1 MAYLGNRPVSGDNNS
16 FRVLDD
22 IKTHTFSFDGSS
34 SSVVSTSDNTITHLG
49 HRLIQGQRVTY
60 TDGTGSPIGGLT
72 DATVYFVIMNDANS
86 FKLASSASNAAAGT
100 GINLTSV
107 GSGTAHNITVAFD
120 GVNTKFKAT
129 FNNGTEADVT
139 RVAQIQISLNNV
151 IQQPQNT
158 ATPTSGFGFDS
169 DSVIVF
175 ATAPASNATFWGVL
189 FANNFPTFEISD
201 NDVDNFTGDGSKTE
215 FSLSKSPATN
225 ENIIVTIDGV
235 VQYPSDSSTTRAYN
249 TVGNALQFSA
259 APEDGADIQARH
271 IGFAGP
277 DPSVAGVTAF
287 YGRTGSVFL
296 NNSDNIVVND
306 AEVTGN
312 LTVQGTMTTLD
323 TKVTEVD
330 QLEVAANNTTVGVAI
345 TQSGSGDI
353 LNLYDGSTET
363 FSVEDGG
370 DIISKG
376 QYFKIENSASPEIQL
391 IDTSTNNSLCFI
403 RNSSGNLR
411 LAADNNNV
419 HSPTSLMFLVDGSE
433 AMRVKDG
440 NLGINST
447 APTSKL
453 DLIGDVKI
461 TGIMTASSFVGA
473 LPITNDADN
482 RIITASGSG
491 GLNAEG
497 GLLYDGTYFTHTGS
511 GYKQLTASTTTNNS
525 VQLKL
530 QNQVKN
536 FTITNVAG
544 GVFQIAEGSTSR
556 FKLQDG
562 VSFLDSTVGVGT
574 NTLTNFANS
583 QVNIE
588 GTAALTNHSQTLI
601 IRDSVA
607 DNATGR
613 GGNIGFGAYVDGTMR
628 TLAAIG
634 GLKKN
639 DGTGFDGHLALYTR
653 RHAIGPVDEVMRL
666 ESGGNVGIGTDNPDG
681 KLHLFAETGDCVL
694 TLEADRGNSNS
705 TENDN
710 PYIVFKQD
718 GSVSNSAIGMNPNG
732 INGESNSLVLVNG
745 AGSGGIIFKTG
756 SGGSI
761 NSGTSEKMRIT
772 PDGEIRIA
780 DGGKITVNTDVS
792 GNYAVQEALRID
804 DANTTTDRALQIF
817 EHHNNGSRW
826 HSFNQNLDVTTT
838 GSSYTYTQ
846 GNFGG
851 SNMIEMLNGNLQIYS
866 DEQVVGGGTSAITP
880 TERIRLRSD
889 GKVLIGSTLGA
900 DPYNDRKLTINSTS
914 NTYLSIQSGD
924 SSFSGIVFGHASG
937 QSTDNFLS
945 YVRHNNADNSFNI
958 HTNSGSTPKV
968 TITSAGRVAV
978 GTDTIPT
985 QGLFFVGV
993 QTSSNNYASQPT
1005 VRFAIEGASSPHG
1018 DASAVHIGQRAG
1030 GSSDPA
1036 IIFHRRS
1043 GDVAWKSWGA
1053 RIHQG
1058 GLDSFRFS
1066 FAPAA
1071 LPGFHSFT
1079 DEMII
1084 KRAVGVGIGSIPDER
1099 LHVVVS
1105 SSTATVAKFER
1116 SHNNNVSIEY
1126 KNTTSRMY
1134 AGLAGDA
1141 LGWAVDNDANLGNLP
1156 MFMVRRT
1163 TGFVGV
1169 GVVEPLRK
1177 LDVLGSGSDG
1187 ISILARPSTQEV
1199 NSAGNASSV
1208 NNSIII
1214 RMPYGENPATT
1225 SNAGARFG
1233 IQFTGSNNTTDHTSL
1248 DWGDD
1253 PIKSASIYGVSEDN
1267 LGYSRKVGMA
1277 FYTSAFDATQTERLR
1292 IKNDGNVGI
1301 GTNNPGRLLTL
1312 FGNDQPVFQITN
1324 NTSGTANTRG
1334 SIFYQM
1340 SGTTTLAIDNQG
1352 GGSGGNIHFMSAG
1365 TNTFQITSGGL
1376 VRTMVRSAEERRMI
1390 LSGSPTNS
1398 AFNIEA
1404 HDGESGTSS
1413 GNVQGKLG
1421 LFYNDGS
1428 TLTNTANISFE
1439 RGSGASDGAMAFITN
1454 QTERL
1459 RILAN
1464 GNIGVGTDT
1473 APHRLS
1479 VKGTISMIS
1488 GASGTQIV
1496 NITQDGSNNGNIIIN
1511 DSSGTTRIK
1520 LDSSDVS
1527 YIRGG
1532 NVGIGTV
1539 APERK
1544 LDVIGDVGIEG
1555 ELFLGE
1561 QTAGAIG
1568 KLAAPNGN
1576 VDIYADGTIDFI
1588 ESDNNKTMV
1597 TFDINTTH
1605 DDARIYLEGDQDT
1618 FFNHPNN
1625 NQLGFTIG
1633 GVDTLRL
1640 RQGEVGIG
1648 TDDPDAPLHV
1658 ETAVNKSTIA
1668 IFGSTDTT
1676 SAATFQ
1682 ALHIKNDV
1690 TSHPALANVSSTDVL
1705 DLRSAGSVQ
1714 VTIDD
1719 NNNDTSKYFRVT
1731 ANGTGTSGTE
1741 LFRVDEDGN
1750 VGIGTNDP
1758 GSKLD
1763 ILGGGIQ
1770 LRNSN
1775 ELKLLNAA
1783 NSASTKIFCDGG
1795 ARIHLQ
1801 SYNQSVATF
1810 EEGVGVTFFSGSGT
1824 PRFSVGST
1832 GLTTL
1837 KNFNGTGLKLE
1848 GSGSDYQ
1855 GMQLKV
1861 TDASASQTRNVFID
1875 TVNETGAAVAN
1886 QVGQIQSDG
1895 GSHWSWSTQ
1904 TAGNRNDRRVERVR
1918 ITADGELGIN
1928 TNTNNTSVLSFRN
1941 SVKDHKI
1948 GGVTVVLADDTISG
1962 DITLPGERHGC
1973 LLTIFAHS
1981 DTNGTYP
1988 QPGPVGF
1995 VYVDVGASTN
2005 IRPMFTQG
2013 GTGADATTN
2022 VGNSMVGKNSH
2033 ETNISNCDDG
2043 KLTIMKGSADGKM
2056 KLANR
2061 LDATYHFYLTM
2072 M

>member
-1 MAYLGNRPVSGDNNS
+1 MAYIGNRPVSGDNNS

-34 SSVVSTSDNTITHLG
+34 SSVVSTSNNTITHKG
-49 HRLIQGQRVTY
+49 HRLVQGQRVTY
-60 TDGTGSPIGGLT
+60 TDGTGSAIGGLT
-72 DATVYFVIMNDANS
+72 DGTVYFVVINDANS

-107 GSGTAHNITVAFD
+107 GSGTDHTITVAFD

-158 ATPTSGFGFDS
+158 PTPTSGFGFEP

-215 FSLSKSPATN
+215 FSLSKSPASN
-225 ENIIVTIDGV
+225 ENVIVTIDGV

-259 APEDGADIQARH
+259 APADGADIQARH

-296 NNSDNIVVND
+296 NNSDNIVVNN
-306 AEVTGN
+306 AEVAGN
-312 LTVQGTMTTLD
+312 LTVQGSMTTLD

-353 LNLYDGSTET
+353 LNLYDGSTEI

-376 QYFKIENSASPEIQL
+376 QYLKIQNAGSPEIQL

-433 AMRVKDG
+433 AMRIKDG

-453 DLIGDVKI
+453 DIIGDAKI

-530 QNQVKN
+530 QNSVKN

-556 FKLQDG
+556 FKLQNG

-574 NTLTNFANS
+574 NTLTNFGNS
-583 QVNIE
+583 QVEIE
-588 GTAALTNHSQTLI
+588 GTAALTNHDQTLFV
-601 IRDSVA
+601 RDSVA

-628 TLAAIG
+628 TLAGIG
-634 GLKKN
+634 AVKAN
-639 DGTGFDGHLALYTR
+639 SGTGFDGHLALYTR
-653 RHAIGPVDEVMRL
+653 RNGVGPLDEIIRIRNTG
-666 ESGGNVGIGTDNPDG
+666 EVGIGTIVPETLLTIAKNATNQTVATIPTVRLTNLDTTAVANDIVGSYEFFSKDVHSLNKVTGFMRNIPTDAG
-681 KLHLFAETGDCVL
+681 VNYDLSFGTIKTGDSNA
-694 TLEADRGNSNS
+694 LERVRI
-705 TENDN
+705 T
-710 PYIVFKQD
+710 
-718 GSVSNSAIGMNPNG
+718 
-732 INGESNSLVLVNG
+732 
-745 AGSGGIIFKTG
+745 SGG
-756 SGGSI
+756 
-761 NSGTSEKMRIT
+761 EV
-772 PDGEIRIA
+772 RIA
-780 DGGKITVNTDVS
+780 DGGKITINTDVD
-792 GNYAVQEALRID
+792 GNYALQEAFRVD
-804 DANTTTDRALQIF
+804 DGNSTADRALQIF
-817 EHHNNGSRW
+817 EYHNNGSRW

-851 SNMIEMLNGNLQIYS
+851 SNMIEMLNGNLQIYG

-914 NTYLSIQSGD
+914 NTYLSIQSGS

-945 YVRHNNADNSFNI
+945 YVRHNNSDNSFNI
-958 HTNSGSTPKV
+958 HTNSASIPKV
-968 TITSAGRVAV
+968 KITSAGRVAV
-978 GTDTIPT
+978 GTDTIPA

-993 QTSSNNYASQPT
+993 QTSSNNYVSQPAA
-1005 VRFAIEGASSPHG
+1005 RFAVEGASSPHG

-1030 GSSDPA
+1030 GSADPA
-1036 IIFHRRS
+1036 ITFHRRS

-1058 GLDSFRFS
+1058 NLDSLRFS
-1066 FAPAA
+1066 FSLPA
-1071 LPGFHSFT
+1071 LPGSHSFT

-1099 LHVVVS
+1099 LHVVIS

-1126 KNTTSRMY
+1126 KNVTSRMF

-1141 LGWAVDNDANLGNLP
+1141 LGWAVDDDANLGVDP
-1156 MFMVRRT
+1156 MFMVRRS
-1163 TGFVGV
+1163 TGYVGV

-1177 LDVLGSGSDG
+1177 LDVVGSGSGG
-1187 ISILARPSTQEV
+1187 ISILARPTPQQV
-1199 NSAGNASSV
+1199 DSAGNASSV

-1225 SNAGARFG
+1225 SNSGARFG
-1233 IQFTGSNNTTDHTSL
+1233 IQFTGSNNTTDNTSL
-1248 DWGDD
+1248 NWADD
-1253 PIKSASIYGVSEDN
+1253 PIKSASIYGVSEDS

-1277 FYTSAFDATQTERLR
+1277 FYTSSFDATQTERLR
-1292 IKNDGNVGI
+1292 IDSSGLVGIGTDNPGAQSSSANNLVVADFAGEGGITIKSANNSSGNIFFADTAGSAQGRIQYNHTNDYLRFHTNGDNERLRIKSNGNVGI
-1301 GTNNPGRLLTL
+1301 GTNNPNRLLTL

-1352 GGSGGNIHFMSAG
+1352 GGSGGHIHFMSAG
-1365 TNTFQITSGGL
+1365 NNTLRITSGGL
-1376 VRTMVRSAEERRMI
+1376 VQTMTRSAEVRRMI

-1398 AFNIEA
+1398 SFNIEA

-1413 GNVQGKLG
+1413 GDVQGKLG
-1421 LFYNDGS
+1421 LFYNDGT

-1439 RGSGASDGAMAFITN
+1439 RGSGAADGAMVFVTN

-1459 RILAN
+1459 RIKSD
-1464 GNIGVGTDT
+1464 GNI
-1473 APHRLS
+1473 
-1479 VKGTISMIS
+1479 
-1488 GASGTQIV
+1488 
-1496 NITQDGSNNGNIIIN
+1496 
-1511 DSSGTTRIK
+1511 
-1520 LDSSDVS
+1520 
-1527 YIRGG
+1527 
-1532 NVGIGTV
+1532 GIGTV

-1555 ELFLGE
+1555 DLFLGE
-1561 QTAGAIG
+1561 QTSGAIV
-1568 KLAAPNGN
+1568 KLDGSGGN
-1576 VDIYADGTIDFI
+1576 LDVYSDGTIDFI
-1588 ESDNNKTMV
+1588 ESDNNKVMV

-1605 DDARIYLEGDQDT
+1605 DDARMYMEGDNDT
-1618 FFNHPNN
+1618 FFNHPDS

-1640 RQGEVGIG
+1640 RQGKVGIG
-1648 TDDPDAPLHV
+1648 THTPDSPLHV
-1658 ETAVNKSTIA
+1658 ETPVSHSTIA
-1668 IFGSTDTT
+1668 TFGATGDTAET
-1676 SAATFQ
+1676 YQ
-1682 ALHIKNDV
+1682 ALLIKNDV
-1690 TSHPALANVSSTDVL
+1690 SGYPALANAASPDVL
-1705 DLRSAGSVQ
+1705 DIRSAGSVQ
-1714 VTIDD
+1714 ATIDS
-1719 NNNDTSKYFRVT
+1719 NNNDTNKFFRVT
-1731 ANGTGTSGTE
+1731 ANGNGTNGTE
-1741 LFRVDEDGN
+1741 LFRVDE
-1750 VGIGTNDP
+1750 
-1758 GSKLD
+1758 
-1763 ILGGGIQ
+1763 
-1770 LRNSN
+1770 
-1775 ELKLLNAA
+1775 
-1783 NSASTKIFCDGG
+1783 
-1795 ARIHLQ
+1795 
-1801 SYNQSVATF
+1801 
-1810 EEGVGVTFFSGSGT
+1810 
-1824 PRFSVGST
+1824 T

-1861 TDASASQTRNVFID
+1861 TDASASQTRNIFID
-1875 TVNETGAAVAN
+1875 TVNENNAAVAN

-1904 TAGNRNDRRVERVR
+1904 AAGDRTDRRVERVR
-1918 ITADGELGIN
+1918 ITPDGELGIN

-1981 DTNGTYP
+1981 DTSGTYP

-2005 IRPMFTQG
+2005 IRPMFTQSG
-2013 GTGADATTN
+2013 IGSNATTT
-2022 VGNSMVGKNSH
+2022 VGNSLVGKNSH

-2061 LDATYHFYLTM
+2061 LNSTYHFYLTM